1 MPQKSSNQHP
11 HIIIRETPASEPY
24 RNPSDE
30 RPTFTLKQRDRSRH
44 GQKLRT
50 QLASVERAA
59 GRMALKSPNAAPS
72 ARGIYIEFESDKGF
86 DLRTESLEA
95 RRQGIEL
102 VAVREEGKDEA
113 TRRTFATVFVRE
125 GKVEYFVK
133 KVEKYL
139 EAKATTASP
148 PNKTLVESI
157 SNLRVATLQAL
168 WTDAGEF
175 PSANKV
181 IWWEAWLRKGKD
193 EAEQAEIVRLF
204 KEHARRRRLALG
216 ENELHFPES
225 TVLLIRAS
233 AEQLTQSLFLLNALA
248 ELRAAKRTADFFT
261 NMSQVEQAEL
271 VRDLGSRIT
280 PLGGNDPPVVC
291 LLDTGVNN
299 KHPLLEHSLSD
310 ADMDSYNPAW
320 GNSDNFEAAHRG
332 HGTQMAGLALYG
344 DLTEVISWDGEVH
357 LTHRL
362 ESVKIIP
369 PAIPN
374 RPELYGAITVEG
386 VARAEQKAPYRN
398 RAVCLTA
405 SATDSRDAGRPSSWS
420 SAIDQMCAGAGE
432 EDEVRR
438 LVITAAGNT
447 ALSERANYPDSN
459 ETDTVHDPGQA
470 WNAVTVG
477 AYTEKVNI
485 DPTEYPG
492 WSPLAPAGRLS
503 PCSTTSVNWE
513 TQWPLKPDVV
523 MEGGN
528 MASHTKEGADYLDSL
543 SLLSTC
549 ADWQRRL
556 LITTG
561 DTSGATAL
569 AAGMSAKIYANYPDL
584 WPETVRGLLIHSARW
599 KQAMLEGRDLWQMKP
614 REVEV
619 LLRKYGYGVPDL
631 ESALY
636 SASDSLTLIAQERIT
651 PFVKEE
657 GDIKTHEMHLH
668 NLPWPREALLEI
680 GKEEVELR
688 VTLSYF
694 IEPKPERKGFR
705 SKYRY
710 ASHGLRFDMNTPTE
724 TRDRLRKRINRVPR
738 GDSRFAETTGDF
750 SDWLLGSDLRTRG
763 SIHSDFWRGT
773 AAALAEKHYVAVFP
787 VKGWWSESPHLQRWD
802 KEVRYSLIVSI
813 RTPGV
818 DTDIYTPVA
827 NVVMV

>member
-1 MPQKSSNQHP
+1 
-11 HIIIRETPASEPY
+11 
-24 RNPSDE
+24 
-30 RPTFTLKQRDRSRH
+30 
-44 GQKLRT
+44 
-50 QLASVERAA
+50 
-59 GRMALKSPNAAPS
+59 MALKSPNAAPS

-102 VAVREEGKDEA
+102 VAVREEGNEEA

-139 EAKATTASP
+139 EAKAAIVSP

-204 KEHARRRRLALG
+204 KDQARRRRLALG

-261 NMSQVEQAEL
+261 KMSQVEQAEL
-271 VRDLGSRIT
+271 ARDLGSRIT
-280 PLGGNDPPVVC
+280 PPRGNDPPVVC

-320 GNSDNFEAAHRG
+320 GNYDNFGAAHKG

-344 DLTEVISWDGEVH
+344 DLTEVMSWNGEVH

-447 ALSERANYPDSN
+447 ELSERANYPDSN

-477 AYTEKVNI
+477 AYTEKISI

-492 WSPLAPAGRLS
+492 WSPLALAGRLS

-543 SLLSTC
+543 LLLSTC

-680 GKEEVELR
+680 GEEEVELR

-738 GDSRFAETTGDF
+738 GGSRFAETTGDS

-763 SIHSDFWRGT
+763 SIHSDIWRGT
-773 AAALAEKHYVAVFP
+773 AAALAAKHYVAVLP